1 VWQIAQSH
9 EIAFIGAP
17 ESPTT
22 AQIQKLKTKRETV
35 QLKGKPASPAS
46 PQNINPMIY
55 VNLFIVHCCQKFKN
69 VNLTMNFS
77 HHLDLNIFF
86 CFVHNKYGLKAS
98 KCMGSLLN
106 DELHRSLVEI

>member
-46 PQNINPMIY
+46 PQNINPPGLQRQQT
-55 VNLFIVHCCQKFKN
+55 NKQTASKN
-69 VNLTMNFS
+69 V
-77 HHLDLNIFF
+77 
-86 CFVHNKYGLKAS
+86 
-98 KCMGSLLN
+98 
-106 DELHRSLVEI
+106 